1 MKSLFLS
8 LVVVSVLFMN
18 SFSEVQGKKW
28 KGEGTTKNL
37 ESIVIGRCYNY
48 IRIVNPAV
56 GEKNC
61 SEIWEAFK
69 NAFINKDPCSILPK
83 DYELVINLSLHTI
96 PPNKSLFWE
105 NNQLLVKSFADRG
118 RRYMSLGDTLFGFFG
133 DFLNWCGQANSAEKI
148 TCLPTG
154 LDYESCPTMEECENN
169 AVDSFWRM
177 ASITYAQHSSG
188 VIHVLLNG
196 SAVGGAYPAPGFF
209 ADYEIPNLQKDKIS
223 KIVIWVVDDIE
234 GPDIESCG
242 THTVKI
248 LENRLKT
255 LGYDVTCTDNYKSVM
270 FLLCL
275 DYPDDSKCTLSSS
288 VFSVD
293 GSPLPDGPLTDMGT
307 VWSVVVSLLRAC
319 IC

>member
-1 MKSLFLS
+1 MMKNLFLS
-8 LVVVSVLFMN
+8 LLLVSVLFMN
-18 SFSEVQGKKW
+18 SFLEVQGGKW
-28 KGEGTTKNL
+28 KGEGTTQNL
-37 ESIVIGRCYNY
+37 ESIVIGRCYDY

-83 DYELVINLSLHTI
+83 DYELYINLSFHTI

-105 NNQLLVKSFADRG
+105 NNHLLVNSFAGRG
-118 RRYMSLGDTLFGFFG
+118 RRYMSLSDTLFGFFG
-133 DFLNWCGQANSAEKI
+133 DLLNWCGQANSIE
-148 TCLPTG
+148 
-154 LDYESCPTMEECENN
+154 LDYESCPTTEECENN
-169 AVDSFWRM
+169 AVESFWRM

-196 SAVGGAYPAPGFF
+196 SAVGGAYPEPGFF

-223 KIVIWVVDDIE
+223 QIAIWVVDDVE
-234 GPDIESCG
+234 GPDIDSCG
-242 THTVKI
+242 THTVEK

-270 FLLCL
+270 LLLCV

-288 VFSVD
+288 APAAQRGPISSD
-293 GSPLPDGPLTDMGT
+293 RGGSWNKLMF
-307 VWSVVVSLLRAC
+307 VSFAGFFFRFALVY
-319 IC
+319 

>member
-1 MKSLFLS
+1 MMKSLLLS
-8 LVVVSVLFMN
+8 LLLVSVLFMN
-18 SFSEVQGKKW
+18 SFSEVQGRKW
-28 KGEGTTKNL
+28 KGKGTTQNL
-37 ESIVIGRCYNY
+37 ESVVTGRCYDY

-83 DYELVINLSLHTI
+83 DYELFINLSLHPI

-105 NNQLLVKSFADRG
+105 NNHLLVISFAGRG
-118 RRYMSLGDTLFGFFG
+118 RHYMSLGDTLIGFFG
-133 DFLNWCGQANSAEKI
+133 DLLNWCGQANSS
-148 TCLPTG
+148 G
-154 LDYESCPTMEECENN
+154 LDYESCPTTEECENN
-169 AVDSFWRM
+169 AVESFWRM

-196 SAVGGAYPAPGFF
+196 SAVGGAYPDPGFF

-223 KIVIWVVDDIE
+223 QVVIWVVDDIE
-234 GPDIESCG
+234 GPDRDSCG
-242 THTVKI
+242 IHTVKI
-248 LENRLKT
+248 LEDRLKT
-255 LGYDVTCTDNYKSVM
+255 LGYDVTCTDNYKPVM

-288 VFSVD
+288 APAVQRGPISSGRGGSWDKLMFVSFVGFLFRFALVF
-293 GSPLPDGPLTDMGT
+293 
-307 VWSVVVSLLRAC
+307 
-319 IC
+319 

>member
-8 LVVVSVLFMN
+8 LLLVSVLFMN
-18 SFSEVQGKKW
+18 SFSEMQGRKW
-28 KGEGTTKNL
+28 KGEGTTQNL
-37 ESIVIGRCYNY
+37 EAIVIGRCYDY
-48 IRIVNPAV
+48 IRILNPSV

-83 DYELVINLSLHTI
+83 DYELFINLSLHTI

-105 NNQLLVKSFADRG
+105 NNELLVSSFADRG
-118 RRYMSLGDTLFGFFG
+118 RRYMSVSYTLFGFIG
-133 DFLNWCGQANSAEKI
+133 DLLNWCGQANSN
-148 TCLPTG
+148 G
-154 LDYESCPTMEECENN
+154 LDYESCPTTEECENN
-169 AVDSFWRM
+169 AVESFWRM
-177 ASITYAQHSSG
+177 ASATYAQHSSG

-196 SAVGGAYPAPGFF
+196 SAVKGAYPDPGFF

-223 KIVIWVVDDIE
+223 QIVIWVVDDIE
-234 GPDIESCG
+234 GPDRESCG
-242 THTVKI
+242 IHTVKI

-275 DYPDDSKCTLSSS
+275 DYPDNSKCTLPSS

-293 GSPLPDGPLTDMGT
+293 GSPLSDGPLTDMGT

>member
-8 LVVVSVLFMN
+8 LLLVSVLFMN
-18 SFSEVQGKKW
+18 SFSEVQGRKW
-28 KGEGTTKNL
+28 KGEGTTQNL
-37 ESIVIGRCYNY
+37 EAIVIGRCYEY
-48 IRIVNPAV
+48 ITILNPSV

-83 DYELVINLSLHTI
+83 DYELFINLSLHTI

-105 NNQLLVKSFADRG
+105 NNELLVSSFADRG
-118 RRYMSLGDTLFGFFG
+118 RRYMSVSYTLFGFVG
-133 DFLNWCGQANSAEKI
+133 DLLNWCGQANSN
-148 TCLPTG
+148 G
-154 LDYESCPTMEECENN
+154 LDYESCPTTEECENN
-169 AVDSFWRM
+169 AVESFWRM
-177 ASITYAQHSSG
+177 ASATYAQHSSG

-196 SAVGGAYPAPGFF
+196 SAVKGAYPDPGFF
-209 ADYEIPNLQKDKIS
+209 ADYEIPNLQRDKIS
-223 KIVIWVVDDIE
+223 QIVIWVVDDIE
-234 GPDIESCG
+234 GPDRESCG
-242 THTVKI
+242 IHTVKI

-275 DYPDDSKCTLSSS
+275 DYPDDSKCTLPSS

-293 GSPLPDGPLTDMGT
+293 GSPLSDGPLTDMGT